1 MDWIESTIDAFG
13 QSMGIQGLRLDEDG
27 LLAMNVEGGAELAL
41 QDLRAQG
48 SPELLVALTKACTG
62 RPEACL
68 RAALRRSDFRRSPN
82 WTVQIGLDEREL
94 LINIRLP
101 IGAVM
106 LSSLEEAVDLALAV
120 HREADRGA

>member
-1 MDWIESTIDAFG
+1 MDWVESTVDAFG
-13 QSMGIQGLRLDEDG
+13 ESMGIRGLRLDEDG
-27 LLAMNVEGGAELAL
+27 LVAMNVEGGAELAI
-41 QDLRAQG
+41 QDLRPLGA
-48 SPELLVALTKACTG
+48 PELLVALTKACG
-62 RPEACL
+62 ANPEAGL
-68 RAALRRSDFRRSPN
+68 RAALRRSDFRRSPH

>member
-1 MDWIESTIDAFG
+1 MDWVASTIDAFG
-13 QSMGIQGLRLDEDG
+13 QSLGIQGLSLDEDG
-27 LLAMNVEGGAELAL
+27 LLAMNFEDGAELAL

-48 SPELLVALTKACTG
+48 TSELLVSLTRACTG
-62 RPEACL
+62 NPEAAL

-82 WTVQIGLDEREL
+82 WTVQVGLDERDL
-94 LINIRLP
+94 LVNIRLP

-106 LSSLEEAVDLALAV
+106 LSSLEEAVDQALCA

>member
-13 QSMGIQGLRLDEDG
+13 QSMGIQDLRLDEDG
-27 LLAMNVEGGAELAL
+27 LLAMSVEGNAELAI

-62 RPEACL
+62 SPEASL

>member
-1 MDWIESTIDAFG
+1 MDWVEATVDAFG
-13 QSMGIQGLRLDEDG
+13 ESMGIQGLRLDEDG
-27 LLAMNVEGGAELAL
+27 LLALNLEGGAELAI
-41 QDLRAQG
+41 QDLRPQG
-48 SPELLVALTKACTG
+48 SPQLLVALTKACDAD
-62 RPEACL
+62 PEAGL

-82 WTVQIGLDEREL
+82 WTVQVGLDEREL

-120 HREADRGA
+120 HREANRGT

>member
-1 MDWIESTIDAFG
+1 MDWVASTIDAFG
-13 QSMGIQGLRLDEDG
+13 QSLGIQGLSLDGDG
-27 LLAMNVEGGAELAL
+27 LLAMNFEDGAELAI

-48 SPELLVALTKACTG
+48 APELLVALTKACTDS
-62 RPEACL
+62 PEAAL

-82 WTVQIGLDEREL
+82 WTVQVGLDERDL

-106 LSSLEEAVDLALAV
+106 LSSLEDAVDHALRV